1 MRNQR
6 MEYPHPVLNEYTD
19 DYPGS
24 EFRVELPSDPED
36 NGDDLIIH
44 LRCHLACDGLSKMV
58 DAGDA
63 KVVVRLTCYRTSLR
77 ETFEASLGKSVCIRI
92 PKKDVAEALGLQAM
106 IVAARAVDDF
116 QLAEFNQDYFA
127 GMVFHLRKG
136 DILADVPELDIKLD
150 TVLEKNMASIVWVY
164 KDAQADRMKAYFPQM
179 QDINRTD
186 LGDYIRLM
194 LPEHDYT
201 KYENMRKKR
210 YWKNST
216 ERIIQ
221 AALIFPVITEAVSR
235 LRDEELLEGSDGDS
249 LVHYKGT
256 VWADSMREALRRRG
270 YEDLANAQETDC
282 EIANLLLGD
291 VCSDALGRLMQNLED
306 WFTAREEEPGV

>member
-24 EFRVELPSDPED
+24 EFRVELPRDPED
-36 NGDDLIIH
+36 DGDDLIVS
-44 LRCHLACDGLSKMV
+44 LRCHLVCGGLAKMV
-58 DAGDA
+58 ETGDA
-63 KVVVRLTCYRTSLR
+63 KVVVRLTCHRTSLR
-77 ETFEASLGKSVCIRI
+77 ETFDASLEKSARIRI

-127 GMVFHLRKG
+127 GMAFQLRKG
-136 DILADVPELDIKLD
+136 DILADAPEMNIKLD

-164 KDAQADRMKAYFPQM
+164 KDAKTDRMKAYFPQM
-179 QDINRTD
+179 KDINRTD
-186 LGDYIRLM
+186 AGDYIRLM
-194 LPEHDYT
+194 LPECDYE
-201 KYENMRKKR
+201 KYADMRKR
-210 YWKNST
+210 RHWKNST

-221 AALIFPVITEAVSR
+221 AALIFPVITEAVGK
-235 LRDEELLEGSDGDS
+235 LREEELLEGSDGDS
-249 LVHYKGT
+249 LAHYKGT
-256 VWADSMREALRRRG
+256 VWADSMREALKRRG

-282 EIANLLLGD
+282 AIANFLLGD
-291 VCSDALGRLMQNLED
+291 VCSDALGRLMQNLEE
-306 WFTAREEEPGV
+306 FSAREEEPGV